1 MVLTN
6 NIFSKKSGYYAWPQF
21 RILGVFAAIYGAY
34 GIYSNGFALF
44 GFEIILIL
52 AGIVINLL
60 VTGIQIDF
68 TKKTYRKYI
77 SIFNYRFGKWVK
89 LPEIEYVTVFREQLV
104 KQGGVQS
111 LGYSDR
117 YKVLHVRLV
126 VSESEFY
133 EVGIFHSTEEAFD
146 TAKQCA
152 IHLNTRLLDYTDP
165 KPKWVDPEDID

>member
-1 MVLTN
+1 MVLNN
-6 NIFSKKSGYYAWPQF
+6 NIFSKKTGYYAWPQF
-21 RILGVFAAIYGAY
+21 RILGLFAAVYGAY
-34 GIYSNGFALF
+34 GIYAKGFALF
-44 GFEIILIL
+44 GFEIVLIL
-52 AGIVINLL
+52 AGIIINLL

-68 TKKTYRKYI
+68 TKKTYRKYTA
-77 SIFNYRFGKWVK
+77 IFNYCFGKWVK

-133 EVGIFHSTEEAFD
+133 EIGIFNSTEEAFE

-152 IHLNTRLLDYTDP
+152 IQLNTKLLDFTNP
-165 KPKWVDPEDID
+165 EPKWIDLKDAE